1 MQDGTCLH
9 FPKEDEVAN
18 WCDDVLVENIKYVGY
33 KIEYTTAGTAG
44 LLVVGG
50 WEDRIA
56 GVWGRRAMYL
66 HDYDYTDYTII
77 RCETRGSSEAA
88 RQAPWART

>member
-66 HDYDYTDYTII
+66 H
-77 RCETRGSSEAA
+77 RKPEG
-88 RQAPWART
+88 